1 MKYQF
6 TLALIFANAFKVVAQ
21 NASSEKSSVPLIK
34 VEYINLF
41 TYIFVGFIIACFIW
55 ACVYIYRSR
64 NKGELKNRQRWI
76 EFLPSAI
83 SSLGVLGTFAGI
95 TIGLWYFKED
105 ALDVSI
111 PFLLGGLKTAF
122 FTSLAGMIGSM
133 ILGRMVNS
141 FYDELDRNTPS
152 SSDEAIKEICTAI
165 QSSSN
170 DSTAAIQKME
180 SAMTQ
185 AMNRQTV
192 LFNTLN
198 TNIQSLSTVLSKIDE
213 KAEAIQQM
221 ATAEATAAQ
230 SIEQKIETQ
239 NASIT
244 AQTAAIKAQ
253 TAILTRLENT
263 AGDLLE
269 SSNAQAGIAQE
280 ALDETHKFSTIM
292 RGYIDEIEDEMT
304 KTNSL
309 LTEKFDEFAQLLKE
323 SNTKALKEAMENL
336 VVEFQTQMNAL
347 ISRLVQ
353 ENFEQ
358 LNQSVQNLNTWQQE
372 NKQMIAE
379 LTTQYKTMA
388 DNFAR
393 TDVTLSNV
401 SDNTRELVGNGGR
414 LQTLIDDLRRVM
426 IDDEK
431 FVQIA
436 TNLSQSADLTRS
448 NMEKFDEST
457 NKLNE
462 WVRKQRDFR
471 DAVNELI
478 VKLEELNSIRDY
490 GETFWRE
497 TKEKMD
503 EGVGI
508 ISDGSRQLNSQIHDI
523 NQEFYNRL
531 SATLANLDACIQA
544 MIDHKA

>member
-1 MKYQF
+1 MTVQG
-6 TLALIFANAFKVVAQ
+6 
-21 NASSEKSSVPLIK
+21 
-34 VEYINLF
+34 INNF
-41 TYIFVGFIIACFIW
+41 TYICVGFIILCFLGAW
-55 ACVYIYRSR
+55 AYIIYCSH
-64 NKGELKNRQRWI
+64 KGDLKNKQRWI
-76 EFLPSAI
+76 EFLPSAV

-95 TIGLWYFKED
+95 TLGLWYFDEKE
-105 ALDVSI
+105 LEQSI

-122 FTSLAGMIGSM
+122 FTSLAGMIGSI
-133 ILGRMVNS
+133 ILNRVVNRL
-141 FYDELDRNTPS
+141 YDELNRNTPS
-152 SSDEAIKEICTAI
+152 SSEEAMKEICKAIQESSTASTTAI
-165 QSSSN
+165 SN
-170 DSTAAIQKME
+170 MQQAMT
-180 SAMTQ
+180 SAMSQ
-185 AMNRQTV
+185 QTI

-198 TNIQSLSTVLSKIDE
+198 TSMQGLSQWLEKIDS
-213 KAEAIQQM
+213 KTAVVQQM
-221 ATAEATAAQ
+221 ATASATSSQA
-230 SIEQKIETQ
+230 IEQKIEAQTVSI
-239 NASIT
+239 NAE
-244 AQTAAIKAQ
+244 TAAIEAQ
-253 TAILTRLENT
+253 TAILNRLENVT
-263 AGDLLE
+263 GDLLE

-280 ALDETHKFSTIM
+280 ALDETHKFSSIM

-431 FVQIA
+431 FIQIA
-436 TNLSQSADLTRS
+436 TNLTSAADLTKA

-457 NKLNE
+457 NQLNE

-471 DAVNELI
+471 DAVNQLI
-478 VKLEELNSIRDY
+478 VKLEELGRIRDY
-490 GETFWRE
+490 GEEFWQG
-497 TKEKMD
+497 TKAKME

-508 ISDGSRQLNSQIHDI
+508 IKQGSEQLNAQIGAI
-523 NQEFYNRL
+523 NAEFYTRL
-531 SATLANLDACIQA
+531 SDTLANLDACIQA
-544 MIDHKA
+544 MIENRD